1 MGSSQQYSNSPYPT
15 ARKIWKDYF
24 PVVDTLVFIIDAV
37 DRNRFLE
44 SKEELDALLSD
55 DQISQLPILILGN
68 KIDCAGGTSCIILFL
83 FCDVFCS
90 LINQTLITSKACK
103 FSAIYHL
110 LNFGDLL
117 SQQTKLAFRR
127 GFRG

>member
-1 MGSSQQYSNSPYPT
+1 MPLTFPYPT

-68 KIDCAGGTSCIILFL
+68 KIDCAGE
-83 FCDVFCS
+83 
-90 LINQTLITSKACK
+90 N
-103 FSAIYHL
+103 
-110 LNFGDLL
+110 
-117 SQQTKLAFRR
+117 
-127 GFRG
+127 